1 MLTNGQIMAEYH
13 KKMLRIPHGAQHPK
27 KRYLTDQQILDVFDG
42 EVWIQEKVDGKL
54 SIEETGNGELST
66 IKEFTVH
73 EDMTGKNTVHRHV
86 MEYSNLPPNKRII
99 LDRIIVREINENDCE
114 LIFHPDG
121 ESNQLMVS
129 FPSNILTYA
138 KLRSHYSTM
147 EEIHT
152 LLEAF
157 SKMDSHFGSA
167 FIEGLVIKN
176 YGKQLMAKWV
186 NDAFEDELYE

>member
-1 MLTNGQIMAEYH
+1 MLTNSQIMSEYH
-13 KKMLRIPHGAQHPK
+13 KKILRIPHGNQNPK
-27 KRYLTDQQILDVFDG
+27 KRYLTNQQILEVFNG

-54 SIEETGNGELST
+54 SIEETGNRELST
-66 IKEFTVH
+66 IRQFTVH

-99 LDRIIVREINENDCE
+99 LDKILVREVDKNNHEI
-114 LIFHPDG
+114 IFHPDG
-121 ESNQLMVS
+121 DNNQLMVS

-138 KLRSHYSTM
+138 KLRLHHPTM

-157 SKMDSHFGSA
+157 SKLHSHFGSA

-176 YGKQLMAKWV
+176 HGNQLMAKWI
-186 NDAFEDELYE
+186 NDAFEDKLS